1 MAQDDVEDLADAQT
15 DNSSDFVRSLARGL
29 AVIKAFD
36 RFTPAMTLSD
46 VARKTGL
53 PRAAAGRFLKT
64 LVTLEYASFDGREY
78 RLRPRVLE
86 LGMAYFSS
94 FSFIEIANPI
104 LEAAARQVEE
114 PCSMGVLDGAE
125 VVYVARHT
133 ANRMMSI
140 SIALGNRYPATSTS
154 LGRVLLGGLPDAEL
168 DALLDRS
175 QIRQVTPLT
184 VTDRHALREMIL
196 KGRSDGYCTA
206 EGQLE
211 VGIRSIAV
219 PVRGRDGRFIAAI
232 NMGVPATRHT
242 MESLVSQLLPVLRSA
257 ASEIEFAIRSRP

>member
-1 MAQDDVEDLADAQT
+1 MAEDDIDDGPPESA
-15 DNSSDFVRSLARGL
+15 DFVRSLARGL
-29 AVIKAFD
+29 SVIKAFD
-36 RFTPAMTLSD
+36 RFTPAMTLSE

-78 RLRPRVLE
+78 HLRPRVLE

-104 LEAAARQVEE
+104 LEAAARRAEE
-114 PCSMGVLDGAE
+114 PCSMGVLDGTDL
-125 VVYVARHT
+125 VYVARHT

-140 SIALGNRYPATSTS
+140 SIALGNRYPAASTS

-168 DALLDRS
+168 DSILEKAEL
-175 QIRQVTPLT
+175 RQVTPLS
-184 VTDRHALREMIL
+184 VTDKARLREMIV

-206 EGQLE
+206 DGQLE

-219 PVRGRDGRFIAAI
+219 PVRGRDGKVLAAV

-242 MESLVSQLLPVLRSA
+242 MESLVSHLLPILREA
-257 ASEIEFAIRSRP
+257 ASEIEFAIRSKP

>member
-1 MAQDDVEDLADAQT
+1 MAQDDIDDAHG
-15 DNSSDFVRSLARGL
+15 DSADFVRSLARGL
-29 AVIKAFD
+29 SVIKAFD

-94 FSFIEIANPI
+94 YSFIEIANPI
-104 LEAAARQVEE
+104 LEAAAKRAEE
-114 PCSMGVLDGAE
+114 PCSMGVLDGTE
-125 VVYVARHT
+125 LVYVARHT

-154 LGRVLLGGLPDAEL
+154 LGRVLLGGLSDAEL
-168 DALLDRS
+168 DALLDKVD
-175 QIRQVTPLT
+175 IRQVTPLT
-184 VTDRHALREMIL
+184 VTDKRKLREMIV

-206 EGQLE
+206 DGQLE

-219 PVRGRDGRFIAAI
+219 PARGRDGKIIAAI

-242 MESLVSQLLPVLRSA
+242 MESLVGQLLPILRDA
-257 ASEIEFAIRSRP
+257 AAEIEFAIRSRP

>member
-1 MAQDDVEDLADAQT
+1 MAEDDSAAAPS
-15 DNSSDFVRSLARGL
+15 DNSADFVRSLARGL
-29 AVIKAFD
+29 SVIKAFD

-94 FSFIEIANPI
+94 FSFIDIANPI
-104 LEAAARQVEE
+104 LEAAAKKAGE
-114 PCSMGVLDGAE
+114 PCSMGVLDGTE
-125 VVYVARHT
+125 LVYVARHT

-154 LGRVLLGGLPDAEL
+154 LGRVLLGGLSDAEL
-168 DALLDRS
+168 DALLDTVE
-175 QIRQVTPLT
+175 IRPVTPQT
-184 VTDRHALREMIL
+184 VTDKRKLRDIIVQ
-196 KGRSDGYCTA
+196 GRSDGYCTA
-206 EGQLE
+206 DGQLE
-211 VGIRSIAV
+211 IGIRSIAV
-219 PVRGRDGRFIAAI
+219 PVRGRDGKIIAAI

-242 MESLVSQLLPVLRSA
+242 MESLTTHLLPILRDA
-257 ASEIEFAIRSRP
+257 ASEIEFAIRSKP